1 MFELMILHLVNGFVC
16 FCDRLA
22 DLANFHLQMTKAYN
36 LTEENKWISF
46 GGSYPGS
53 LSAWF
58 RIKVLIIKVKFLMN
72 YCVASVLIVSVNDF
86 FGHKFE
92 YKYVI
97 YLY

>member
-1 MFELMILHLVNGFVC
+1 MNSSEVYVWIDDFAFSEWFVC
-16 FCDRLA
+16 FRDRLA

-58 RIKVLIIKVKFLMN
+58 RIKVLIIKVNL
-72 YCVASVLIVSVNDF
+72 
-86 FGHKFE
+86 
-92 YKYVI
+92 
-97 YLY
+97 